1 MEYQEMFK
9 FLNLQI
15 MQRKNAD
22 KLPEDERNFLVVNF
36 LDLNFNPCRF
46 FVFNKDLMK
55 KMLSTKYSGLQDLVV
70 TFTVTYSNDNWHV
83 NLVDVHE

>member
-36 LDLNFNPCRF
+36 LDLNCNPCRF